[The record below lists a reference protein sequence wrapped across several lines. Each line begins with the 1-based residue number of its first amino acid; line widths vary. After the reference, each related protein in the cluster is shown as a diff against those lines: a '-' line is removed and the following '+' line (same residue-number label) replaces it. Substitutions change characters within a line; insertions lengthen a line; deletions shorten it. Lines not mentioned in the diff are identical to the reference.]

1 MQKSLDIA
9 IYQGFICLKK
19 WCHQE
24 SNRGHM
30 DFQSIA
36 LPTELWHLLFGLQI
50 YISILSNQ
58 NFNEK
63 ISLWN
68 NYKIWYICTLNYHH
82 TMDLLLHTLGNGIR
96 LVHHRI
102 PGMVA
107 HCGLIINTGSRDET
121 VKEHGIAHFIEHMMF
136 KGTGKRKPYHILSR
150 LEDVGGEINA
160 YPTKGEAA
168 VHASFL
174 KEHYERAIEL
184 ISDITFNSTFPAKE
198 IEKEKDVVIEEIN
211 SYLDSPSELI
221 FDDFEEL
228 IFADQPI
235 GRNILG
241 SHKSVRSFSGKIITD
256 FISNNYNTQQMVF
269 CSVGN
274 IADEKIL
281 KLFKIH
287 FDHIKTKRVEPRVYQ
302 NWVYKPASMT
312 KKMDTFQNHCILGNL
327 AYDLKDNR
335 RMGMFLLN
343 NILGGQGLNSRLNL
357 SLREKNGLAYN
368 VESSYSPYNDT
379 GVFSIYFG
387 TDSKYLD
394 KSISI
399 AMGELKKLRTSSMGT
414 IQLSKAK
421 NQIKGYL
428 ARGYENH
435 ESLML
440 SLGKSLLV
448 FNKIDTIEDICKK
461 IDSVTA
467 SELMETAN
475 EIFEPSNMST
485 LIYK

>member
-1 MQKSLDIA
+1 
-9 IYQGFICLKK
+9 
-19 WCHQE
+19 
-24 SNRGHM
+24 
-30 DFQSIA
+30 
-36 LPTELWHLLFGLQI
+36 
-50 YISILSNQ
+50 
-58 NFNEK
+58 
-63 ISLWN
+63 
-68 NYKIWYICTLNYHH
+68 
-82 TMDLLLHTLGNGIR
+82 MDLLLHTLNNGIR

-107 HCGLIINTGSRDET
+107 HCGIIINTGSRDET
-121 VKEHGIAHFIEHMMF
+121 EKEHGIAHFIEHMLF
-136 KGTGKRKPYHILSR
+136 KGTGKRKAYHILSR
-150 LEDVGGEINA
+150 LEDVGGELNA
-160 YPTKGEAA
+160 YTTKEETAI
-168 VHASFL
+168 HASFL
-174 KEHYERAIEL
+174 KDDYERTIEL
-184 ISDITFNSTFPAKE
+184 ISDITFNSVFPEKE

-211 SYLDSPSELI
+211 SYLDNPSELI

-228 IFADQPI
+228 IFAGQPI

-241 SHKSVRSFSGKIITD
+241 SPESVKSYSRKTITD
-256 FISNNYNTQQMVF
+256 FIRNNYNTQEMVF

-274 IADEKIL
+274 ISDDKIL
-281 KLFKIH
+281 RLFKTH
-287 FDHIKTKRVEPRVYQ
+287 FAGIVTYNNVPRA
-302 NWVYKPASMT
+302 NKSWTYKAASLT
-312 KKMDTFQNHCILGNL
+312 KKKDTFQNHCIIGNL
-327 AYDLKDNR
+327 AYDLKDEK

-368 VESSYSPYNDT
+368 VESSYNPYCDT
-379 GVFSIYFG
+379 GIFSIYFG
-387 TDSKYLD
+387 TDAQYLN

-399 AMGELKKLRTSSMGT
+399 AMSELNKLRTTKLGT

-461 IDSVTA
+461 IDSITA
-467 SELMETAN
+467 SELLETAN
-475 EIFEPSNMST
+475 DIFEPEKLST